1 MKREFLLGA
10 LALVFIQYGCLK
22 EPDYEQLS
30 SNLVVAT
37 IADSVADFS
46 SYRTYF
52 ISDSVAV
59 VNGTA
64 VDTILKDENTQKM
77 VDAVKQNMN
86 ARGYVFA
93 PKADSPELGI
103 TLGIAKNTYV
113 GVVYSGWWDSYYGW
127 WDPWYW
133 GWYYPYY
140 YPYATYYSVTTG
152 SVISTMI
159 DLKNAK
165 ANQTL
170 RVIWTGF
177 AAGAIGDNLAAN
189 VDRGVDAINQAFM
202 QSPQITRN

>member
-22 EPDYEQLS
+22 EPDYEKLS

-113 GVVYSGWWDSYYGW
+113 GVVYSIPVGGILIMAGGIHGIGAGIILTIIRMLPITPSLPG
-127 WDPWYW
+127 PS
-133 GWYYPYY
+133 
-140 YPYATYYSVTTG
+140 SV
-152 SVISTMI
+152 
-159 DLKNAK
+159 
-165 ANQTL
+165 
-170 RVIWTGF
+170 
-177 AAGAIGDNLAAN
+177 
-189 VDRGVDAINQAFM
+189 
-202 QSPQITRN
+202 P